1 MAGLYLHIPFC
12 KSRCIY
18 CAFYSTTLIEMRE
31 KYVDAICKEMKI
43 RHDYV
48 ADDVIGTI
56 YLGGGTPSLLSQKQL
71 EKIFNAID
79 TNFRHRNWSEMEIT
93 LECNP
98 DDVTP
103 EYAKA
108 IGQLPVNRVSMGVQS
123 FDDVRLRFL
132 HRRHKAEDI
141 AKAIERLRANGIKN
155 ISIDLMFG
163 FPNQT
168 PQEWL
173 GDVKKAVELCPEHIS
188 AYSLMVEEGTVLERM
203 IVKNIV
209 EEADEDSCQK
219 MYYNLIDT
227 LVEAGYEHYEISN
240 FAKHGYRSRHNSSY
254 WDGTYYT
261 GIGAGAHSYNGKT
274 RQWNVA
280 DIKKYIA
287 GIDADDVVFE
297 FEEIDERTRY
307 NDLITTA
314 LRTSNG
320 IDIENL
326 KESDKRYILEMAKTH
341 IESGMLILKNNRLHL
356 SREGLYISND
366 ILSDLIRL

>member
-1 MAGLYLHIPFC
+1 
-12 KSRCIY
+12 
-18 CAFYSTTLIEMRE
+18 MRE

-48 ADDVIGTI
+48 ADDDDVIGTI
-56 YLGGGTPSLLSQKQL
+56 YFGGGTPSLLSQKQL
-71 EKIFNAID
+71 EKIFHAID
-79 TNFRHRNWSEMEIT
+79 TNFSHRDWSEMEIT

-123 FDDVRLRFL
+123 FDDKRLRFL

-141 AKAIERLRANGIKN
+141 AKAIERLRANGIGN

-173 GDVKKAVELCPEHIS
+173 IDVKKAVELCPEHIS

-203 IVKNIV
+203 IAKNIV
-209 EEADEDSCQK
+209 EEADEDSCRK
-219 MYYNLIDT
+219 MYYDLIDT

-240 FAKHGYRSRHNSSY
+240 FAKPGYRSRHNSSY

-280 DIKKYIA
+280 DIRKYTA
-287 GIDADDVVFE
+287 GIDADDIVFE

-314 LRTSNG
+314 LRTSSG

-326 KESDKRYILEMAKTH
+326 KESGKRYILEMAKTH
-341 IESGMLILKNNRLHL
+341 IESGMLILKNNWLHL
-356 SREGLYISND
+356 SREGLYVSND

>member
-1 MAGLYLHIPFC
+1 
-12 KSRCIY
+12 
-18 CAFYSTTLIEMRE
+18 MRE

-48 ADDVIGTI
+48 GDDVIGTI
-56 YLGGGTPSLLSQKQL
+56 YLGGGTPSLLSQQQL
-71 EKIFNAID
+71 EKIFHAINE
-79 TNFRHRNWSEMEIT
+79 NFRHRNWSEMEIT

-103 EYAKA
+103 KYAKA

-123 FDDVRLRFL
+123 FDDDRLRFL

-141 AKAIERLRANGIKN
+141 AKAIERLRANGINN

-163 FPNQT
+163 FPSQT

-173 GDVKKAVELCPEHIS
+173 IDVKKAVELCPEHIS

-203 IVKNIV
+203 IAKNIL
-209 EEADEDSCQK
+209 EEADD
-219 MYYNLIDT
+219 D
-227 LVEAGYEHYEISN
+227 ISN
-240 FAKHGYRSRHNSSY
+240 FAKPGYRSRHNSSY

-280 DIKKYIA
+280 DIRKYIA
-287 GIDADDVVFE
+287 GIDADNVVFE

-314 LRTSNG
+314 LRTSDG